1 MKKTI
6 LFLAVILLFSS
17 CEIFEDY
24 DERTYYK
31 VEGVGYVYNEY
42 TKEPVE
48 NVEIM
53 VGCNFEGRPFGTVQP
68 EYEYFETDAQ
78 GYFHVRFLKRYHKS
92 NVVGITIGAHADN
105 NKLSAG
111 LISFTVDKIKKSQNN
126 ILNLDTL
133 WLH

>member
-6 LFLAVILLFSS
+6 LFLAVILLFSA

-24 DERTYYK
+24 NERTYYK

-42 TKEPVE
+42 TKEPVPYAR
-48 NVEIM
+48 VS

-78 GYFHVRFLKRYHKS
+78 GYFRVRFLKRTHKS
-92 NVVGITIGAHADN
+92 DVVGITICAHDSIYKLGAAC
-105 NKLSAG
+105 
-111 LISFTVDKIKKSQNN
+111 ISFTADKVNKNSNT
-126 ILNLDTL
+126 LNLDTL
-133 WLH
+133 WVK